1 MLASSPTS
9 AYWFHPEPE
18 SSIRSSVPLW
28 LVLKCVHG
36 CSILSHSSAQR
47 TTWTPWTAARPPGFF
62 SGHGIFQASILEWVA
77 ISFSRRSSWPRDWT
91 RDPAL
96 QTDSLLLSRRESPV
110 CFRPVSNRESS
121 AWWGECDNH
130 YAMERRQVK
139 ESKYITLIFIT
150 PRMLWPWVPMLWLPF
165 AQGVHLCLS
174 QANYLLPFMQL
185 HFLIKLS
192 TLTHLEWRDLWFASL
207 AYFTITECVIKSLW
221 KNSVWKNCFVAN
233 FKNSMIKAFQT
244 NKRRREFQELWS
256 SFKVSFSFL
265 KLLLMLMFILV
276 ESYER

>member
-1 MLASSPTS
+1 MGAPSCPTLRPKGLHGPHGLQPAHQASLGMEFSRQ
-9 AYWFHPEPE
+9 AYWSGLQFPSPEDLPD
-18 SSIRSSVPLW
+18 
-28 LVLKCVHG
+28 
-36 CSILSHSSAQR
+36 
-47 TTWTPWTAARPPGFF
+47 PG
-62 SGHGIFQASILEWVA
+62 IEPV
-77 ISFSRRSSWPRDWT
+77 T
-91 RDPAL
+91 PAL

-110 CFRPVSNRESS
+110 CFLPVSNRESS

-207 AYFTITECVIKSLW
+207 AYFTRTECVIKSLW

-276 ESYER
+276 EIYER